1 MCGICGIWNFSNE
14 PISFEALKKMTAVM
28 THRGPD
34 DEGFFVDTF
43 VGLGFR
49 RLSIIDLIGGHQPM
63 ANEDGTI
70 IVVFNGEI
78 YNFREL
84 RSYLQQ
90 MGHRFG
96 TLSDTEVIV
105 HGYEAWGDDVVNHL
119 NGMFAFAIWDSRQQ
133 RLLLSRDRLGI
144 KPLYFARLNN
154 TIAFASEIKS
164 LLLVPHMDR
173 EVSDFGVFEY
183 FSYHFVPGSNTIYK
197 NIFKIQPGEL
207 LVAKNGTIHKKL
219 YWQPTVAYNTGR
231 KIGDWTEELL
241 HRLTEAVKLQLVA
254 DVPIGVFLSGGL
266 DSSAITAA
274 MSTLG
279 VQQIQTFNIGFD
291 VPKYDETY
299 FADLVSKQFSTA
311 HKTFPIADWPRNLLP
326 KLMWYL
332 DEPMADATIIP
343 TYLLSQMTR
352 QNVKVALSGEGG
364 DELFAG
370 YTQYQGL
377 QLNRMLNYLPSSL
390 RKTLVAIFR
399 NINHFGI
406 DRLGYFWH
414 RVAHILHTSFFPPF
428 VAYTRKLTFFL
439 PEQLDRLFSDEF
451 KSRTAGYPYLNTLWK
466 IQEANP
472 HLDPMAQAGLA
483 DLSVFLPEDMLVKVD
498 RMSMACSLEV
508 RVPLLDHTFVEFA
521 LSIPFD
527 LKIHRLTT
535 KYIFR
540 EALRE
545 WLPQTIVNRRKRG
558 FTPPLEFWLKRHLVE
573 YAREERIME
582 TLSEAGYFNLDYVR
596 QLLQKHVAAEGNYAR
611 QLWSLVVFA
620 TWWRHVRGSSN
631 SPL

>member
-1 MCGICGIWNFSNE
+1 MTGV
-14 PISFEALKKMTAVM
+14 LK
-28 THRGPD
+28 HRGPD
-34 DEGFFVDTF
+34 DEGFFVDTS

-70 IVVFNGEI
+70 TVVFNGEI

-84 RSYLQQ
+84 RSELQQ
-90 MGHRFG
+90 QGHRFS
-96 TLSDTEVIV
+96 TVSDTEVIV
-105 HGYEAWGDDVVNHL
+105 HGYEAWGDDVVHHL
-119 NGMFAFAIWDSRQQ
+119 NGMFALAIWDSLKRK
-133 RLLLSRDRLGI
+133 LFLSRDRLGI
-144 KPLYFARLNN
+144 KPLYYAHINN

-164 LLLVPHMDR
+164 LLFVPAVDR
-173 EVSDFGVFEY
+173 QVSDLGVFEY
-183 FSYHFVPGSNTIYK
+183 FSYHFVPGANTIYK
-197 NIFKIQPGEL
+197 KIFRLQPGES
-207 LVAKNGTIHKKL
+207 LVVKDGTIKTKH
-219 YWQPTVAYNTGR
+219 YWQPAVTYKTGK
-231 KIGDWTEELL
+231 KIEDWTEELL
-241 HRLTEAVKLQLVA
+241 HRLKEAVRLQLVA
-254 DVPIGVFLSGGL
+254 DVPIGVFLSGGI

-274 MSTLG
+274 MSALG
-279 VQQIQTFNIGFD
+279 VQQIGSFNIGFD

-299 FADLVSKQFSTA
+299 FADLVSKQFGTT
-311 HKTFPIADWPRNLLP
+311 HKTFPIRDWPRDLLP

-377 QLNRMLNYLPSSL
+377 QLNRMLNYFPSSL
-390 RKTLVAIFR
+390 RRGLVDIFN

-406 DRLGYFWH
+406 DALGYFWH
-414 RVAHILHTSFFPPF
+414 RVAKILHTSFFPPF
-428 VAYTRKLTFFL
+428 EAYTRKLTFFL
-439 PEQLDRLFSDEF
+439 PEQLDRLFSPDF
-451 KSRTAGYPYLNTLWK
+451 KSRTATFPYLETFWK
-466 IQEANP
+466 IQKANP

-483 DLSVFLPEDMLVKVD
+483 DLTVFLPEDMLVKVD

-527 LKIHRLTT
+527 LKIHGFKT
-535 KYIFR
+535 KYILR
-540 EALRE
+540 EALKG

-558 FTPPLEFWLKRHLVE
+558 FSPPLEYWLKRHLVE
-573 YAREERIME
+573 YAREEKIME
-582 TLSEAGYFNLDYVR
+582 TLSETGYFNLDYVR
-596 QLLQKHVAAEGNYAR
+596 ELLQKHVAAEGNYAQ

-620 TWWRHVRGSSN
+620 TWWRYVRGSTK
-631 SPL
+631 SPS